1 MRHVESTTQ
10 QAFIRWFRLAYAR
23 YALVAVAVP
32 NGGAR
37 SRVEAAIMQGEGVT
51 AGVADV
57 LVLVP
62 RGGYGALGLEF
73 KTTARSSRQS
83 PSQKAWQQAFEAA
96 GNRYHVV
103 RTIDEA
109 IEVTN
114 DYMQNNDKNERK
126 TLHKRHEQD
135 LADGGR
141 AARRAVA
148 AAQSEI

>member
-23 YALVAVAVP
+23 YALVAIAVP

-109 IEVTN
+109 IEVT
-114 DYMQNNDKNERK
+114 
-126 TLHKRHEQD
+126 
-135 LADGGR
+135 R
-141 AARRAVA
+141 AYI
-148 AAQSEI
+148 AQ

>member
-23 YALVAVAVP
+23 YALVAIAVP

-73 KTTARSSRQS
+73 KTTARSRA
-83 PSQKAWQQAFEAA
+83 PRKRH
-96 GNRYHVV
+96 GNRHS
-103 RTIDEA
+103 RPQATD
-109 IEVTN
+109 T
-114 DYMQNNDKNERK
+114 
-126 TLHKRHEQD
+126 TSC
-135 LADGGR
+135 GR
-141 AARRAVA
+141 
-148 AAQSEI
+148 

>member
-1 MRHVESTTQ
+1 MRHIESTTQ

-23 YALVAVAVP
+23 YAKVAIAVP

-73 KTTARSSRQS
+73 KTTARHSRQS
-83 PSQKAWQQAFEAA
+83 QSQRAWQEAFEAA
-96 GNRYHVV
+96 GNRYQVV
-103 RTIDEA
+103 RTVEEA
-109 IEVTN
+109 IKITQE
-114 DYMQNNDKNERK
+114 YMQK
-126 TLHKRHEQD
+126 
-135 LADGGR
+135 
-141 AARRAVA
+141 
-148 AAQSEI
+148 